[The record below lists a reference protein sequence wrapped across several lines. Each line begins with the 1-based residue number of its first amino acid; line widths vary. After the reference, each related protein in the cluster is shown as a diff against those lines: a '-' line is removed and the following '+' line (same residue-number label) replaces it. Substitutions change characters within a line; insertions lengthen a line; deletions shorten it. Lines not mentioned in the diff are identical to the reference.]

1 MGLEPIAVEKMDFG
15 PCEANFGSTTP
26 VYLGRTQGNTVVEYG
41 IETNPL
47 ETEED
52 GQVDEV
58 ISDDG
63 IQVTIPLVYTDVD
76 SLSNVIPWGNL
87 VEDGTSGDKK
97 LEIPKAIGKRL
108 SDYADEL
115 TIHPLSV
122 EDTDL
127 SKDITIHKCYPK
139 PGPISF
145 TYSRNGTRIAN
156 VTFVAMEDE
165 NGNYITIG
173 DTSITAA

>member
-1 MGLEPIAVEKMDFG
+1 MEPIAVEKMDFG
-15 PCEANFGSTTP
+15 PCEVHFGSISP
-26 VYLGRTQGNTVVEYG
+26 VYLGRTQGETTVEYSVD
-41 IETNPL
+41 TFAL

-52 GQVDEV
+52 GQVDE
-58 ISDDG
+58 IITADNL
-63 IQVTIPLVYTDVD
+63 QVTIPLVYTDVD
-76 SLSNVIPWGNL
+76 SLKNIIPWGNL
-87 VEDGTSGDKK
+87 VENTTTGDKK

-115 TIHPLSV
+115 TIHPVSMP
-122 EDTDL
+122 DDDL

-165 NGNYITIG
+165 NGKYLTIG
-173 DTSITAA
+173 DPSITSA